1 MYPSPDT
8 HRRRTEQTKT

>member
-8 HRRRTEQTKT
+8 HSPMDG